1 MGCGRLRSLALLGC
15 LLLASSCGRGDAE
28 TNVEVSMPDVVEAEI
43 GETAVIDCEFS
54 LPENSSYTYINWFSG
69 EKMTRKRI
77 ISLIQ
82 DKEDW
87 AEDQYRDR
95 LNIAKNFSLV
105 IKKVTP
111 QDAKLYICQ
120 VGLGSLGVGENRTKL
135 QVSKAPELPEFQ
147 LAKDGFRA
155 AEPTLQ
161 EIATCTARNGFPAP
175 SIVWYKNR
183 EALQPKDEETAIHA
197 TVITES
203 SGLITIRSMLS
214 ARVAKEDREAQFHC
228 QVNYT
233 LMGKNKTAVSES
245 FRINVLYATQNLS
258 FTLDQPN
265 QELKEGDNAT
275 LVCEGD
281 GNPPPEYTLFKT
293 EDSQYSSPD
302 GKMLFPSVMRNDSGL
317 YWCKALDLH
326 TLEELIASVDLT
338 VNYLDVPTIFPAGP
352 QQPAEG
358 EDLVLTCSTTGS
370 GPLKFQWQ
378 KKGKLIADGAV
389 LNLTFITYEKM
400 GNYTCVVTMPDFP
413 GWVRSRHIFIA
424 VRAKPQK
431 VHLEQNLGVR
441 EGEVVD
447 LTCSFYSVPRMNISW
462 STSNATVHTSRRK
475 NHYNSTLSVLV
486 TKEILKSGLN
496 CTGENELG
504 SENQHFPLWLKTKEH
519 PDKTET
525 ITQESKGVIIVA
537 VIVCLLLFAVL
548 GAVLYFLHKKGK
560 LACGRS
566 GKQEITRPEAHKD
579 EIVVEVKSDKLP
591 EEAGLLQG
599 ANGEKRSPGDQG
611 ANAGLTLDQE
621 TG

>member
-1 MGCGRLRSLALLGC
+1 MSCGRLSSLALLGC

-28 TNVEVSMPDVVEAEI
+28 TNVEVSVPDVVEAEI
-43 GETAVIDCEFS
+43 GETAVINCEFS
-54 LPENSSYTYINWFSG
+54 LPENSSLAYINWFSG
-69 EKMTRKRI
+69 EKIARKRI
-77 ISLIQ
+77 ISLLQ

-87 AEDQYRDR
+87 EEDQYRDH

-111 QDAKLYICQ
+111 QDAKFYICQ
-120 VGLGSLGVGENRTKL
+120 VGLGSVGVGENRTKL
-135 QVSKAPELPEFQ
+135 QVSKAPEPPEVQ

-161 EIATCTARNGFPAP
+161 EIATCTARNSFPAP

-183 EALQPKDEETAIHA
+183 EALHPKDEETGIHA

-233 LMGKNKTAVSES
+233 LMGTNKTAVSES
-245 FRINVLYATQNLS
+245 FHINVLYATQNLS
-258 FTLDQPN
+258 FTLDQLN
-265 QELKEGDNAT
+265 QELKEGDNVT
-275 LVCEGD
+275 LICEGD

-293 EDSQYSSPD
+293 EDTQYSPPD
-302 GKMLFPSVMRNDSGL
+302 GKLFFPSVVRNDSGL

-326 TLEELIASVDLT
+326 TLDELIASVDLM
-338 VNYLDVPTIFPAGP
+338 VNYLDVPTIFSVGP
-352 QQPAEG
+352 QEPMEG

-370 GPLKFQWQ
+370 GPLKYQWK
-378 KKGKLIADGAV
+378 KKGKHIGDGAV
-389 LNLTFITYEKM
+389 LNLTSITYEKM

-413 GWVRSRHIFIA
+413 GWVRSRHIVIA

-431 VHLEQNLGVR
+431 VPVEQNLSVQ

-447 LTCSFYSVPRMNISW
+447 LTCTFYSVPRMNISW
-462 STSNATVHTSRRK
+462 SASNGTVHTSRRK
-475 NHYNSTLSVLV
+475 YYYNSTLSVLV
-486 TKEILKSGLN
+486 TKEILTSGLN

-504 SENQHFPLWLKTKEH
+504 SENQHFPLRLKTQVRSEK
-519 PDKTET
+519 PET
-525 ITQESKGVIIVA
+525 RAQESKGVIIVA
-537 VIVCLLLFAVL
+537 VIVFLLVFAVL

-611 ANAGLTLDQE
+611 ANAGLTLEQE

>member
-1 MGCGRLRSLALLGC
+1 MPGNPAEVQQK
-15 LLLASSCGRGDAE
+15 GDAE
-28 TNVEVSMPDVVEAEI
+28 TNVEVSVPDVVEAEI
-43 GETAVIDCEFS
+43 GETAVINCEFS
-54 LPENSSYTYINWFSG
+54 LPENSSLAYINWFSG
-69 EKMTRKRI
+69 EKIARKRI
-77 ISLIQ
+77 ISLLQ

-87 AEDQYRDR
+87 AEDQYKDH

-111 QDAKLYICQ
+111 QDAKFYICQ
-120 VGLGSLGVGENRTKL
+120 VGLGSVGVGENRTKL
-135 QVSKAPELPEFQ
+135 QVSKAPEPPEVQ

-161 EIATCTARNGFPAP
+161 EIATCTARNAFPAP
-175 SIVWYKNR
+175 SIAWYKNR
-183 EALQPKDEETAIHA
+183 QALHPKDEETGIHA

-233 LMGKNKTAVSES
+233 LMGTNKTAVSES
-245 FRINVLYATQNLS
+245 FHINVLYG
-258 FTLDQPN
+258 
-265 QELKEGDNAT
+265 K
-275 LVCEGD
+275 
-281 GNPPPEYTLFKT
+281 LF
-293 EDSQYSSPD
+293 
-302 GKMLFPSVMRNDSGL
+302 FPSVMRNDSGT

-326 TLEELIASVDLT
+326 TLEELVAFVELM
-338 VNYLDVPTIFPAGP
+338 VNYLDVPTIFSVGP
-352 QQPAEG
+352 QEPVEG

-370 GPLKFQWQ
+370 GPLKYQWK
-378 KKGKLIADGAV
+378 KKGKLIGDGAV
-389 LNLTFITYEKM
+389 LNLTSITYEKM

-413 GWVRSRHIFIA
+413 GWVRSRHIIIA

-431 VHLEQNLGVR
+431 VPVEQNLSVR
-441 EGEVVD
+441 EGEVV
-447 LTCSFYSVPRMNISW
+447 
-462 STSNATVHTSRRK
+462 HTSRRK
-475 NHYNSTLSVLV
+475 YHYNSTLSVLV
-486 TKEILKSGLN
+486 TKEILTSGLN

-504 SENQHFPLWLKTKEH
+504 SENQHFPLWLKTKVHSEK
-519 PDKTET
+519 PET
-525 ITQESKGVIIVA
+525 RAQESKGVIIVA
-537 VIVCLLLFAVL
+537 VIVFLLVFAVL

-611 ANAGLTLDQE
+611 ANAGLTLEQE

>member
-1 MGCGRLRSLALLGC
+1 MCVLTQTNLFVGTEGEKEGNRGH
-15 LLLASSCGRGDAE
+15 GDAE

-69 EKMTRKRI
+69 EKMTRKRL

-183 EALQPKDEETAIHA
+183 EALQPKDEETGIHA

-326 TLEELIASVDLT
+326 TLEELIASVDLM

-462 STSNATVHTSRRK
+462 STSNSTVHTSRRK